1 MEKTDLRIIKT
12 NKILFD
18 ALLTLMKEKNFE
30 KIKISDICEVALI
43 NRSTFYAHYEDKY
56 DLLIALIEELKNTFL
71 NELKENE
78 YNSISK
84 EYFMN
89 LLKILIEH
97 TDQNRSIYTSIL
109 SNNKNGLFIDFIMD
123 VANRDIANRLK
134 NNKDIINSNI
144 PIDTITKFYL
154 GGIINLGLDW
164 ILNKDKYT
172 KEELLSY
179 LDKLIPEKI

>member
-109 SNNKNGLFIDFIMD
+109 SNNKNGLFLDFIMD